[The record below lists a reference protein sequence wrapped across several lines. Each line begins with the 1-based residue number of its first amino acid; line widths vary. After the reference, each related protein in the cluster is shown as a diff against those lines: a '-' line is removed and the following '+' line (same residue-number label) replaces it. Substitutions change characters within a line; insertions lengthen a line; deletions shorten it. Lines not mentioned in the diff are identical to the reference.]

1 MGARKAVNAGSID
14 EMRSEP
20 RLILRNRR
28 GSDRISSID
37 RTRIDGLSGAH
48 LPSRR
53 PPGSLRRSQITSSE
67 SVSPRAGRENRTMS
81 ENETQAAQE
90 RDLTPEELIE
100 AMEASFRDF

>member
-14 EMRSEP
+14 RRDAIGAAAVPEDQARLRSH
-20 RLILRNRR
+20 LV
-28 GSDRISSID
+28 D

-81 ENETQAAQE
+81 ENETQAAPE
-90 RDLTPEELIE
+90 RDLTPEELIA
-100 AMEASFRDF
+100 AMEASC